1 MVFLN
6 YSENP
11 KRIGSLVTKNPDQ
24 NRFTLKKCNMDKKS
38 KLISVRVILYS
49 PKADKFYIGETHDI
63 EKRIIAHNNHVYK
76 KSFTHIANDWE
87 LFYKIECK
95 NEQQAKQIE
104 HHLKKMRN
112 RKYYQNLK
120 LYPAI
125 TKKLLEQY
133 P

>member
-1 MVFLN
+1 MHFV
-6 YSENP
+6 Y
-11 KRIGSLVTKNPDQ
+11 
-24 NRFTLKKCNMDKKS
+24 
-38 KLISVRVILYS
+38 ILYS